1 MIEIKKKTVK
11 SATEKHDK
19 IKKKIYEIVS
29 NNIPLELISVHGVLQ
44 SVKVDDTGLSSS
56 KKTALKNYLNEL

>member
-19 IKKKIYEIVS
+19 IKKKIHQIIGY
-29 NNIPLELISVHGVLQ
+29 NIPLELISVHGNLQ
-44 SVKVDDTGLSSS
+44 SVKVDDTGISSS